1 MVRKNTEFYIARPK
15 RALLSSNVA
24 SRYAFMPGLKKNISN
39 IRIPGSVYFL
49 SHGERGGRE
58 CGVKIVLA
66 TFRQQIV

>member
-1 MVRKNTEFYIARPK
+1 MDRKNTEFYIARPK

-24 SRYAFMPGLKKNISN
+24 TRYAFMPGLKNISN

-58 CGVKIVLA
+58 CELKIA
-66 TFRQQIV
+66 TFRQKIA